1 MVKTLVLYDQ
11 IYNIQKKGQSNIKD
25 TTIKYHKYLKELAQS
40 FPGTKIHIKKLRKFD
55 NRFEILISGSDEVFL
70 LNLLKKKIGSIHE
83 FEEVKIDDIFKGV
96 LLDVGKVGF
105 GIFVDCAILNPK
117 VDVLLNLHDLRSQ
130 LCDGKNVSLK
140 EIIKTYDFI
149 NKYPVYV
156 KIVNVD
162 KEKQQIQGILDQK
175 TLDFYEK
182 LTSENLE
189 AVFVTGETKGQF
201 KKALVKTGHYRDIVS
216 IERFG
221 FLENIVILRENT
233 TAPGIIADIGKYL
246 RNCKL
251 NAIRPERIRK
261 LFKSKS

>member
-11 IYNIQKKGQSNIKD
+11 IYNIQKKGQNDLKD
-25 TTIKYHKYLKELAQS
+25 MTIKYQKYLKELTQS

-55 NRFEILISGSDEVFL
+55 NRFEILISGSDEVFI

-83 FEEVKIDDIFKGV
+83 FEDVKINDIFKGG
-96 LLDVGKVGF
+96 LLEVGKVGF

-130 LCDGKNVSLK
+130 LCGGKNVSLK
-140 EIIKTYDFI
+140 EIVKAYDFI
-149 NKYPVYV
+149 NKHPVHV
-156 KIVNVD
+156 KVVKVD
-162 KEKQQIQGILDQK
+162 KEKQQIQGNLDQK
-175 TLDFYEK
+175 TLDFYKK

-189 AVFVTGETKGQF
+189 AVFVSGETKGQF

-233 TAPGIIADIGKYL
+233 TAPGIIADIGKHL
-246 RNCKL
+246 KNCKL
-251 NAIRPERIRK
+251 NAIRPERIKK
-261 LFKSKS
+261 LFLQ